1 MSREE
6 EYFEPGNLHGEDVE
20 KFKKKDDKTY
30 EYYEAKDEN
39 NCVVGY
45 AYVLKSAK
53 GSFRLEKKESCS
65 NAKAIKKEELLVKDE
80 LPKQDESSSS
90 ESEEETDERDL
101 IKLYKKYKASKFSN
115 YQCPYCDW
123 RHRSKYLQRSHVLY
137 NHFSEDIYTA
147 LLTMLE
153 CTGGPCSLCG
163 ESIPI
168 SIEGWNKEKKEDR
181 RRRKFTYRGGQSL
194 LSHFADKHELTLTKG
209 LVFSDNKLNQKN
221 VDLLLDM
228 LFPS

>member
-6 EYFEPGNLHGEDVE
+6 EYFEPGNLHGEEV
-20 KFKKKDDKTY
+20 KKVKKEEDDKSY
-30 EYYEAKDEN
+30 EYFEVKDEN

-101 IKLYKKYKASKFSN
+101 IKLYKKYKASKYPN
-115 YQCPYCDW
+115 YKCPYCDW
-123 RHRSKYLQRSHVLY
+123 NKKEGRWRYSRSQQSFHVLF
-137 NHFSEDIYTA
+137 NHFSEDIFTA
-147 LLTMLE
+147 LMTMLE
-153 CTGGPCSLCG
+153 CTGGLCSLCG
-163 ESIPI
+163 ERESLPQR
-168 SIEGWNKEKKEDR
+168 EGGWNNNYKVKRKEDY
-181 RRRKFTYRGGQSL
+181 KMT
-194 LSHFADKHELTLTKG
+194 
-209 LVFSDNKLNQKN
+209 
-221 VDLLLDM
+221 
-228 LFPS
+228 

>member
-6 EYFEPGNLHGEDVE
+6 EYFEPGNLHGEEV
-20 KFKKKDDKTY
+20 KKVKKEEDDKSY
-30 EYYEAKDEN
+30 EYFEVKDEN

-90 ESEEETDERDL
+90 ESEEETERDL
-101 IKLYKKYKASKFSN
+101 LKLYKKYKASKFKFPT

-123 RHRSKYLQRSHVLY
+123 KHRSRHQQRLHVLF

-153 CTGGPCSLCG
+153 
-163 ESIPI
+163 I
-168 SIEGWNKEKKEDR
+168 
-181 RRRKFTYRGGQSL
+181 F
-194 LSHFADKHELTLTKG
+194 
-209 LVFSDNKLNQKN
+209 
-221 VDLLLDM
+221 
-228 LFPS
+228 